1 MHGGVVLRAL
11 MRSEGLVTLAR
22 ARGSWKGYRCP
33 GLAGGCAS
41 DRDCFG
47 VATLAVGGTSR
58 CTCQVDSRPWKARL
72 RLEVTSYLPCHL
84 PIAQRLVFLGASAA
98 EEIMHVCTRLSESA
112 SQRAF
117 LRLFSKEP
125 QSRRGY
131 SA

>member
-47 VATLAVGGTSR
+47 VATLAVGVLRG
-58 CTCQVDSRPWKARL
+58 VPARL
-72 RLEVTSYLPCHL
+72 T
-84 PIAQRLVFLGASAA
+84 VFLGK
-98 EEIMHVCTRLSESA
+98 HVRDVRLHHTCSSPA
-112 SQRAF
+112 HKPAVSVSQCKCR
-117 LRLFSKEP
+117 
-125 QSRRGY
+125 
-131 SA
+131 

>member
-33 GLAGGCAS
+33 GLAEGCAL

-58 CTCQVDSRPWKARL
+58 CTRQVDGRSWNSRL
-72 RLEVTSYLPCHL
+72 RLEVTSYL
-84 PIAQRLVFLGASAA
+84 LVT
-98 EEIMHVCTRLSESA
+98 C
-112 SQRAF
+112 
-117 LRLFSKEP
+117 P
-125 QSRRGY
+125 
-131 SA
+131 